1 MRKGIVFL
9 VLLLGFSSLAARA
22 ECRSGYSMT
31 SGDACAEAIA
41 LPPAVRVSVPHTRPV
56 RHLQA
61 DQTSWL
67 GLARAAGVW
76 LAELSGLW
84 APAPHGLTTARG
96 ASGTLTP
103 VPPPDDDALKQHVD
117 NPGQTAMKP

>member
-22 ECRSGYSMT
+22 DCRSGYSMT
-31 SGDACAEAIA
+31 TGEACAEAIA
-41 LPPAVRVSVPHTRPV
+41 LPPAVRVSVAHTRPV
-56 RHLQA
+56 QHLQA

-76 LAELSGLW
+76 LAELSGLR
-84 APAPHGLTTARG
+84 APVPHGLTAARG
-96 ASGTLTP
+96 ASTTLTP

-117 NPGQTAMKP
+117 NPGQTAMK